1 MVVCDFNFHIDD
13 HKNSCAGKFMELL
26 QTFDSAQHVEQPT
39 HKGNHILD
47 LIISRSEDDIVRDTF
62 R

>member
-13 HKNSCAGKFMELL
+13 HKISCAGKFMELP
-26 QTFDSAQHVEQPT
+26 QTFDYALHVEQPT

-47 LIISRSEDDIVRDTF
+47 LIISRSEDNIVRDTF